1 MGDRI
6 NLGIYF
12 HRQTSL
18 QEVAME
24 AAAGQEK
31 NSNIEERI
39 DAVGLSQDR
48 QNYVPVYQFG
58 ANLALHP

>member
-1 MGDRI
+1 M
-6 NLGIYF
+6 GIYF
-12 HRQTSL
+12 HRQTCL
-18 QEVAME
+18 QELEVE

-39 DAVGLSQDR
+39 NAVGLSQDS
-48 QNYVPVYQFG
+48 QNCVPVYQFG

>member
-1 MGDRI
+1 M
-6 NLGIYF
+6 GIYF
-12 HRQTSL
+12 HRQTCL
-18 QEVAME
+18 QEVE

-39 DAVGLSQDR
+39 NAVGLSQDR

>member
-1 MGDRI
+1 MWGQ

-12 HRQTSL
+12 YRQTCL
-18 QEVAME
+18 QEVE

-39 DAVGLSQDR
+39 NAVGLSQDR